1 MRMIKSRAGRIASGI
16 VCAALLFV
24 GIAMIAHHFVFPNA
38 HTHPSD
44 VLAGFCILIGVVRF
58 LPMEVEAAFKF
69 GRELLPW
76 QPGDPDRR
84 DQ

>member
-1 MRMIKSRAGRIASGI
+1 MQMLKSRVGRIASGI
-16 VCAALLFV
+16 ICAMLLLLGV
-24 GIAMIAHHFVFPNA
+24 AMVAHHFLFPDA
-38 HTHPSD
+38 HSHPSD
-44 VLAGFCILIGVVRF
+44 ILAGFCIVVGVVRF

-69 GRELLPW
+69 GRDLLPW